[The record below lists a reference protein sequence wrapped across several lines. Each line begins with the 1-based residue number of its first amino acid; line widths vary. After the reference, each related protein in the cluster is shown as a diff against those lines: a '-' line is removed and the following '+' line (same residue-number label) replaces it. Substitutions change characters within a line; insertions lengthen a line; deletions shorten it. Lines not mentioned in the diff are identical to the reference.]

1 MKVAALKNIEFED
14 LGNFKTAFEK
24 RGVKTEEFRAF
35 EGEFPKPTDFDI
47 LVVLGG
53 PMGAYQEDKFPFLKE
68 EERLIKDFFHEG
80 KKVLGVCLGAQLIAK
95 AFGGRVFKGEWGKEI
110 GWKEV
115 FPQGDFEILYKD
127 EIEVFHWHGD
137 TFEIPKGAVK
147 LASSAMYKNQ
157 AFRIGKQVVALQ
169 FHLEVEEEGIKR
181 WIEAYREELKE
192 EGIEEREIL
201 ASPDK
206 WRKLRLYSDVF
217 IEYFLRL

>member
-24 RGVKTEEFRAF
+24 RGIKTKEFRAF
-35 EGEFPKPTDFDI
+35 EGEFPKLTDFDI

-53 PMGAYQEDKFPFLKE
+53 PMGVYQGDSFPFLKE
-68 EERLIKDFFHEG
+68 EERLIKDFFKEG

-95 AFGGRVFKGEWGKEI
+95 AFGGKVFKGEWGKEI

-147 LASSAMYKNQ
+147 LASSVMYKNQ
-157 AFRIGKQVVALQ
+157 AFRVGKQVVALQ

-201 ASPDK
+201 SSPDK
-206 WRKLRLYSDVF
+206 WRKLKLYSDVF

>member
-1 MKVAALKNIEFED
+1 LKVAALKNIEFED
-14 LGNFKTAFEK
+14 LGNFKEAFEK
-24 RGVKTEEFRAF
+24 RGIKTEEFKAF
-35 EGEFPKPTDFDI
+35 EGELPNPKEFDI

-53 PMGAYQEDKFPFLKE
+53 PMGVYQEDKFPFLKE
-68 EERLIKDFFHEG
+68 EERIIKEFFQEG

-95 AFGGRVFKGEWGKEI
+95 TFGGKVFKGEWGKEI
-110 GWKEV
+110 GWGAV
-115 FPQGDFEILYKD
+115 FPQGDFELLYRD

-147 LASSAMYKNQ
+147 LASSVMYKNQ
-157 AFRIGKQVVALQ
+157 AFRIGKQVIALQ

-192 EGIEEREIL
+192 EGIEEEEIL
-201 ASPDK
+201 SSPEK
-206 WRKLRLYSDVF
+206 WRKLKLYSDVF